1 MDARGDI
8 GLGAARADEDPRALA
23 ARLVNA
29 IYRLIK
35 ACQIHAEN
43 NAAVAQVVDFVVSA
57 VKEYAQRANVPQA
70 AILFTTNAVFV
81 NRQML
86 RASRET
92 YQLALELGQILEPC
106 GVTEVTLAI
115 TTTPAEVAEF
125 GRVVAD
131 FVREGKQS
139 TRLTEGGWEGVRLR
153 KVQGLTF
160 STNLSPPVKAAR
172 TYAAALMIVRGFYD
186 QLRQGKYELRQGI
199 KRVAQKL
206 VSQNDAGGRLLLSI
220 AAAPPADADRAGL
233 ALSSAIIALAMA
245 SQLTDDRTLLSAL
258 ASAAL
263 LVDVGRPRLTGY
275 EEEGGPRAVRRLNAE
290 EEELVPTSSLV
301 ALAALGKFH
310 PPNLTRA
317 VVVHEALLLRDGG
330 VPHAGKRQPSLM
342 GRILA
347 MARAFAELRVPKGT
361 AAPLAIDDALQVLEG
376 QARDTTDRTL
386 IKLLIGSLGI
396 FPAGTMVELSTGEMG
411 VVLAT
416 PTLPVDFARPPVRI
430 LYDAS
435 AQLLEQPIDLDLAAP
450 PKPGEPARYVKR
462 PIDTTDQQ
470 MKQMRAYVVQLAA
483 NRARKNSV
491 AKMRAVMQKG
501 EAPSSSASGSSASGS
516 ASWSGSSSG
525 SNPSAQ
531 SPSGI
536 SRPSPSQAG
545 SHPGSSSP
553 GASYPGQELR
563 TSQHDAPSAP
573 RHAPTARPPTR
584 QFDGRAVAT
593 PAQPPQAAESRRG
606 VAAPSPDGSRP
617 AVGSSTRALKWDEYG
632 LEIVSAAG
640 QLPQGASSADLS
652 DTDALLAAYLS
663 DEAGL
668 EGDTSGSASARPPS
682 TRQPTQTPTQRPSS
696 QGYGSSHGNSSPG
709 HIPGEGEARSFGLR
723 WGGDRNSSPGRSI
736 TGNSPFGSGRT
747 TGERPVIPGERP
759 SAQGDRSFGGPG
771 RATTGTAGLRISSQ
785 NRDSRNFEQGPP
797 SSGPASFSPPPHG
810 GTKHG
815 VGSAGGRQW
824 EDSRSGP
831 LEQEADSEGFSFEE
845 RPFEQA
851 PIPAAPVVRQP
862 LRGSM
867 SSSAIPA
874 TRPPQPARRPS
885 VSAMPAVVPEAQPS
899 PPPAQSQ
906 EPAGGLPV
914 SRRGKAGSMNWGAPR
929 RDDKK

>member
-8 GLGAARADEDPRALA
+8 GLGQARTDEDPRALA

-29 IYRLIK
+29 IYRLVK

-43 NAAVAQVVDFVVSA
+43 NAAVAQVVDFVVAA
-57 VKEYAQRANVPQA
+57 VKEYALRANFPQA

-106 GVTEVTLAI
+106 GVTEVTLSV

-139 TRLTEGGWEGVRLR
+139 TRLTEGGWEGLRLR
-153 KVQGLTF
+153 KVHGLTF

-233 ALSSAIIALAMA
+233 ALSSAIISLAMA
-245 SQLTDDRTLLSAL
+245 TQLTDDRTLLSAL

-263 LVDVGRPRLTGY
+263 LVDVGRPRLIGY

-347 MARAFAELRVPKGT
+347 TARAFAELRVPKGT

-386 IKLLIGSLGI
+386 IKLLIGALGI

-416 PTLPVDFARPPVRI
+416 PTLPVDFARPPVRV
-430 LYDAS
+430 LYDSS
-435 AQLLEQPIDLDLAAP
+435 AQLLEQPVDIDLAAP

-491 AKMRAVMQKG
+491 AKMRAVMAKG
-501 EAPSSSASGSSASGS
+501 EAPPSSSASGSSPSGS
-516 ASWSGSSSG
+516 SSWQGSSSG

-536 SRPSPSQAG
+536 SRPSPSYAG
-545 SHPGSSSP
+545 GSNPGASSP
-553 GASYPGQELR
+553 GGSYPGQDLR
-563 TSQHDAPSAP
+563 TSQHDIPSAP

-593 PAQPPQAAESRRG
+593 PAQPPRAEESRRG

-617 AVGSSTRALKWDEYG
+617 VAGSSTRALKWDEYG

-640 QLPQGASSADLS
+640 QLPQGASSADIS

-668 EGDTSGSASARPPS
+668 EGDKPPASSGPS
-682 TRQPTQTPTQRPSS
+682 STGRQTQTPAQRPSS
-696 QGYGSSHGNSSPG
+696 HDSSSPG
-709 HIPGEGEARSFGLR
+709 YIPGESEARSFGLR
-723 WGGDRNSSPGRSI
+723 WGGDRNSSPGRSV
-736 TGNSPFGSGRT
+736 TGSSPFGSGRT
-747 TGERPVIPGERP
+747 TGERPVVSDRP
-759 SAQGDRSFGGPG
+759 SAQGFGGPG
-771 RATTGTAGLRISSQ
+771 RATTGTAGLRIGSQ
-785 NRDSRNFEQGPP
+785 NRDSRSFDHGPP

-815 VGSAGGRQW
+815 VGSTGGRPF

-831 LEQEADSEGFSFEE
+831 REQAEEGFSFEE

-851 PIPAAPVVRQP
+851 PVPAAPAVRQP

-867 SSSAIPA
+867 SSAAISA

-885 VSAMPAVVPEAQPS
+885 ASAIPAAVPEPQPS
-899 PPPAQSQ
+899 PPPAQAH
-906 EPAGGLPV
+906 EPPGGLPV